1 MNKEKELI
9 DEFQEYLDLGF
20 KNMDICLYDD
30 DVLMIIEVLE
40 KQVAKKVIIP
50 STDLGKYYH
59 QESCPNCK
67 KEFSVR
73 IAGYKFKDVIGETN
87 YCHNCGQKLDWS
99 EVE

>member
-1 MNKEKELI
+1 MSKEQELI
-9 DEFQEYLDLGF
+9 DELQEYLDIEDTDNIALYPEEVQMC
-20 KNMDICLYDD
+20 MDA
-30 DVLMIIEVLE
+30 LE
-40 KQVAKKVIIP
+40 KQVAKKIIIP

-59 QESCPNCK
+59 QESCSNCK

-87 YCHNCGQKLDWS
+87 YCHNCGQRIDWS